1 VQTPRRSQSRFPAHR
16 AFVVQVAVAER
27 GVPDGPRGRA
37 EHVMSGQATHFAS
50 WGELGAFIERVLAEV
65 EAQ

>member
-1 VQTPRRSQSRFPAHR
+1 
-16 AFVVQVAVAER
+16 VVQVAVAER